1 MMESWETGVGRGA
14 DNWLQS
20 RALVDTTRKAAAG
33 SLWRSSATE
42 SAQGC
47 RRLASDISSTPY

>member
-1 MMESWETGVGRGA
+1 MMESWETGVGKGG
-14 DNWLQS
+14 DNWLHS

-42 SAQGC
+42 SRPG
-47 RRLASDISSTPY
+47 LSTVGIRHLIY